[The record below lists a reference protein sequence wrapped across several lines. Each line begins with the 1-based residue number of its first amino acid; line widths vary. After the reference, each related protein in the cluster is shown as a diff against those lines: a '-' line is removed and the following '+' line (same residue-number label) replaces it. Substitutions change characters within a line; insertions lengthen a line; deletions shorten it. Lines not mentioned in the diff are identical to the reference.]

1 MIFNSS
7 TNSSWIRSKS
17 LSKYR
22 CQASALALNRV
33 FQKIFSTV
41 MADRRRSLT
50 PRVLHPSPAFCRAGH
65 APWTSWRRSSA
76 LKPPRACPSA
86 LAAPFS
92 FLRPLCSP
100 SLCWNAKAAEPK
112 KNPAPPRALVRLLP
126 AKAPTCVPPHQRPHR
141 RRFFSP
147 GRAHRVG
154 GSTGSP

>member
-1 MIFNSS
+1 MFMSS
-7 TNSSWIRSKS
+7 TNSSRIRSKS

-86 LAAPFS
+86 LAVPFS
-92 FLRPLCSP
+92 FLRPSARRRSAGTPKPP
-100 SLCWNAKAAEPK
+100 SQ

-126 AKAPTCVPPHQRPHR
+126 AKAPPCVPPHQRPHR